1 MTMNGQ
7 ENTGGGGAGVQ
18 QEFAGLSGA
27 GGPGVVL
34 IRY

>member
-1 MTMNGQ
+1 MDMNGI
-7 ENTGGGGAGVQ
+7 ENTGGGGAGCQ
-18 QEFAGLSGA
+18 QGISRGGN